1 MADSLTREQRAML
14 EGMGRSAAEMLGKR
28 PQPSLK
34 VARGYISSA
43 GGHTYDVLMPD
54 GSTLEGVPCLTSALG
69 GSPGDEVRI
78 EWMQGRALVTGVVA
92 TAANAATTTNLAPI
106 AVTPTPNTDIPNYS
120 TFASS
125 IRRIGD
131 AVWLQCTVILSKG
144 TNWSS
149 DELTLF
155 TLPEE
160 ARPTATR
167 YMPRSLLTI
176 TADGKAVFM
185 RGIRVYPDGRMCAV
199 NLVGRSTADV
209 MVWTALGIVYQI

>member
-1 MADSLTREQRAML
+1 MADRLTREQRATL
-14 EGMGRSAAEMLGKR
+14 EGFGRSAAEMLGKK
-28 PQPSLK
+28 PAPSLK
-34 VARGYISSA
+34 VARGYIASA

-106 AVTPTPNTDIPNYS
+106 AVIPTPNTDIPNYS
-120 TFASS
+120 NFASS
-125 IRRIGD
+125 IRRIGQ
-131 AVWLQCTVILSKG
+131 AVWLQCTIILSTG
-144 TNWSS
+144 TAWNS

-167 YMPRSLLTI
+167 YLPRTLLAI
-176 TADGKAVFM
+176 TSGGAETYT
-185 RGIRVYPDGRMCAV
+185 RGIRVYPDGRMRAV
-199 NLVGRSTADV
+199 NLKAGTADV
-209 MVWTALGIVYQI
+209 MVWTVPGIVYQI